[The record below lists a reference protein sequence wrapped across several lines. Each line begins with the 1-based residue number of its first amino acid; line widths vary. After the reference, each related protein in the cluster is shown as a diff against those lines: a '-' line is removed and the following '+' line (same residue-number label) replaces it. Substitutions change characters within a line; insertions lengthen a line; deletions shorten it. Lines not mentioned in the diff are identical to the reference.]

1 MPTEVNRIFLHWQL
15 VKELGFNTEN
25 MKLAL
30 FQTEI
35 IWEDP
40 IANFRAIENYIDQLE
55 DGVDIIVLPETFTT
69 GFSMNVKKFADESGE
84 TVTWMKKKALRKN
97 CAISGTAM
105 IKEGTDYFNRHYFVS
120 AEGEIRHYDK
130 RHLFRMSRERDFFK
144 QGDQRVVIEVS
155 GFRILLQTCYD
166 LRFPVFS
173 RYKGDYDAI
182 LYAANW
188 PAVRQLVWTTLLRA
202 RAIENQAY
210 VIGIN
215 RSGGVDGEGLEY
227 SGESCMVDPLGKIK
241 EKMDESP
248 GIRVVE
254 LNIDEVR
261 SWRKRFP
268 ASEDA
273 DSYIIDGLDIN

>member
-1 MPTEVNRIFLHWQL
+1 
-15 VKELGFNTEN
+15 
-25 MKLAL
+25 MKIAL

-35 IWEDP
+35 FWEDSS
-40 IANFRAIENYIDQLE
+40 ANFQNIEDYVNQLTE
-55 DGVDIIVLPETFTT
+55 QVDLIVLPETFTT
-69 GFSMNVKKFADESGE
+69 GFSMNVKKYADDTGA
-84 TVTWMKKKALRKN
+84 TVKWMKKTAMRKN

-105 IKEGTDYFNRHYFVS
+105 IKEGNDYFNRHYIVS
-120 AEGEIRHYDK
+120 AEGVITQYDK
-130 RHLFRMSRERDFFK
+130 RHLFRMSRERDYFK
-144 QGDQRVVIEVS
+144 PGDRRVVVEIG

-188 PAVRQLVWTTLLRA
+188 PAIRQLVWRTLLKA

-215 RSGGVDGEGLEY
+215 RSGGFDGEGLEY
-227 SGESCMVDPLGKIK
+227 SGESCVVSPTGIVK
-241 EKMDESP
+241 EKMDETP
-248 GIRVVE
+248 GILVVE
-254 LNIDEVR
+254 LNIDDVR
-261 SWRKRFP
+261 SWREKFP

-273 DSYIIDGLDIN
+273 DSFSLDGVDIK

>member
-1 MPTEVNRIFLHWQL
+1 
-15 VKELGFNTEN
+15 
-25 MKLAL
+25 MKIAL

-40 IANFRAIENYIDQLE
+40 PSNFRDIEDYVTQLTE
-55 DGVDIIVLPETFTT
+55 QVDLIVLPETFTT
-69 GFSMNVKKFADESGE
+69 GFSMNVKKFADGTGE
-84 TVTWMKKKALRKN
+84 TVQWMKNIAIRKN
-97 CAISGTAM
+97 CAISGTVM
-105 IKEGTDYFNRHYFVS
+105 IKEGNDYFNRHYVVS
-120 AEGEIRHYDK
+120 AEGVITQYDK
-130 RHLFRMSRERDFFK
+130 RHLFRMSRERDHFK
-144 QGDQRVVIEVS
+144 QGDRRVVVEVG

-188 PAVRQLVWTTLLRA
+188 PAIRQLVWETLLRA

-215 RSGGVDGEGLEY
+215 RSGGLDGEGLEHN
-227 SGESCMVDPLGKIK
+227 GESCVVDPLGIVK
-241 EKMDESP
+241 EKMDATP
-248 GIRVVE
+248 GIRLVE

-261 SWRKRFP
+261 SWREKFP
-268 ASEDA
+268 ASQDA
-273 DSYIIDGLDIN
+273 DPYTIDGLDSK